1 MHMQINIANIG
12 NKEWLDF
19 KSDITFGL
27 YFALKELD
35 HDVTIS
41 INNLESNKLNII
53 IGADFLSDHT
63 KFINQVVKSNIEYVI
78 YEVEKFDE
86 FIINDRSNFN
96 SQSYRILIEA
106 AKFIVTPYLFNV
118 KSYSRCLD
126 SKKIHYARWGFHES
140 MVNNNILRSNNFDF
154 DGLFFGLLK
163 GLRLEKMRSLAA
175 NKKIKIK
182 LVGRD
187 DPLLYRDYFIS
198 SCKWGLNLSY
208 GDTEKFIN
216 PFRLY
221 SMGSN
226 GMPILSDGGKD
237 EDDYLSLCT
246 IADFSNFESYL
257 CRDVEKFSDISE
269 QFRGIKLI
277 DSLRGIF

>member
-140 MVNNNILRSNNFDF
+140 MVNKNILRSNNFDF

-237 EDDYLSLCT
+237 EDDYLSLCK

-269 QFRGIKLI
+269 QFRNIKLI

>member
-27 YFALKELD
+27 YYGLKELR

-41 INNLESNKLNII
+41 INNLESKKLNII
-53 IGADFLSDHT
+53 IGADFLSADT
-63 KFINQVVKSNIEYVI
+63 KFINQVVKSNLEYVI

-86 FIINDRSNFN
+86 FRINDRSNFN

-118 KSYSRCLD
+118 SSYSRYLD

-140 MVNNNILRSNNFDF
+140 MVNENISRSNNFDF
-154 DGLFFGLLK
+154 DGLYFGLLK

-182 LVGRD
+182 LVGRN
-187 DPLLYRDYFIS
+187 DPLLYKSYFIS

-208 GDTEKFIN
+208 GDTEEFIN

-226 GMPILSDGGKD
+226 GMPILADGGKD
-237 EDDYLSLCT
+237 EDDYLSPCT
-246 IADFSNFESYL
+246 ITGISNFESYL

-277 DSLRGIF
+277 DGLRGIF

>member
-1 MHMQINIANIG
+1 MQINIANIG
-12 NKEWLDF
+12 SKEWLDF

-27 YFALKELD
+27 YYGLKELG

-53 IGADFLSDHT
+53 IGADFLSADT
-63 KFINQVVKSNIEYVI
+63 KVINQVVKSNLEYVI

-86 FIINDRSNFN
+86 FRINDRSNFN

-118 KSYSRCLD
+118 KSYSKYLD

-140 MVNNNILRSNNFDF
+140 MANKNISRSNNFNF
-154 DGLFFGLLK
+154 DGLYFGLLK

-182 LVGRD
+182 LAGRD
-187 DPLLYRDYFIS
+187 DPLLYKSYFIS

-208 GDTEKFIN
+208 GDTEEFIN

-226 GMPILSDGGKD
+226 GMPILADGGKD

-246 IADFSNFESYL
+246 ITDISNFESYL